1 MGFIPSKYENMEENK
16 GILIYAEITRE
27 GYLAPVV
34 LELANAA
41 QDLAQK
47 LGGVEVSA
55 LAISGHTL
63 TRWSGKSEGVNVDI
77 EHIKSE
83 LKNNGFDKVYISQ
96 DDRLK
101 DYSTEYYTKI
111 AIDLI
116 NEIKPS
122 IVLIGATTQGRDI
135 APRISSSLNT
145 GLTAD
150 CTNLD
155 INEKG
160 MLAATRPT
168 FGGNLMATILCKN
181 FPQMA
186 SVRPKV
192 LKKANHP
199 IVKNTQFIEFQPKID
214 NIEKKVELV
223 EFIKNAQTTCKR
235 IDEAEIII
243 AGGKGLKSPEGF
255 KMLEELASTLGGA
268 IGASRAAVDAGWAD
282 HAIQVGQ
289 TGKTVMPKLYIACA
303 ISGAI
308 QHTVGMSGSEKI
320 IAINKDPK
328 APIFQIADIG
338 IVGDVY
344 EIVPELIKLLKS

>member
-1 MGFIPSKYENMEENK
+1 MEDNK
-16 GILIYAEITRE
+16 GILIYAEVTRNGE
-27 GYLAPVV
+27 LAPVV

-47 LGGVEVSA
+47 LGGVEVNA
-55 LAISGHTL
+55 LTVGSQF
-63 TRWSGKSEGVNVDI
+63 SVDKS
-77 EHIKSE
+77 
-83 LKNNGFDKVYISQ
+83 LFTNNGFDKVFVVQ
-96 DDRLK
+96 DERLK
-101 DYSTEYYTKI
+101 DYSTEYYAKI
-111 AIDLI
+111 AIDVI
-116 NEIKPS
+116 NEIKPA

-135 APRISSSLNT
+135 APRISSALNT

-150 CTNLD
+150 CTSLD

-181 FPQMA
+181 MPQMA

-192 LKKANHP
+192 LQAACSP
-199 IVKNTQFIEFQPKID
+199 IIKVTQFIEIQPQID
-214 NIEKKVELV
+214 NVEKRVELV
-223 EFIKNAQTTCKR
+223 EFIPNKQVSGKR

-255 KMLEELASTLGGA
+255 KMLEELANALNGA
-268 IGASRAAVDAGWAD
+268 VGASRAAVDAGWVD
-282 HAIQVGQ
+282 HSIQVGQ
-289 TGKTVMPKLYIACA
+289 TGKTVMPKLYIACG

-308 QHTVGMSGSEKI
+308 QHTVGMNASDKI

-328 APIFQIADIG
+328 APIFSIADVG

-344 EIVPELIKLLKS
+344 EIIPELIKQLKN

>member
-1 MGFIPSKYENMEENK
+1 MEETKDIQENK

-27 GYLAPVV
+27 GDLASVV
-34 LELANAA
+34 LELANTA

-47 LGGVEVSA
+47 LGEQAVNA
-55 LAISGHTL
+55 LLICSLFPVPPLLLNEFKT
-63 TRWSGKSEGVNVDI
+63 
-77 EHIKSE
+77 
-83 LKNNGFDKVYISQ
+83 NGFDKVYVVQ
-96 DDRLK
+96 DERLK
-101 DYSTEYYTKI
+101 DYSNEFYSKI
-111 AIDLI
+111 AIDLVK
-116 NEIKPS
+116 EIKPA
-122 IVLIGATTQGRDI
+122 IFLIGATTQGRDI

-150 CTNLD
+150 CTHLD

-160 MLAATRPT
+160 MLASTRPT

-192 LKKANHP
+192 LKKAEHP
-199 IVKNTQFIEFQPKID
+199 IVKDTQFIEVKPQID
-214 NIEKKVELV
+214 NVEKKVELV
-223 EFIKNAQTTCKR
+223 EFIKNIQKTGKR
-235 IDEAEIII
+235 IDEAEIIVS
-243 AGGKGLKSPEGF
+243 GGKGLKSPDGF
-255 KMLEELASTLGGA
+255 KLLEELAEVLGGA
-268 IGASRAAVDAGWAD
+268 VGASRAAVDAGWVD
-282 HAIQVGQ
+282 HSIQVGQ

-308 QHTVGMSGSEKI
+308 QHTIGMNASEKI

-328 APIFQIADIG
+328 APIFQVADIG

-344 EIVPELIKLLKS
+344 EVVPELIEMLKK

>member
-1 MGFIPSKYENMEENK
+1 MEENK
-16 GILIYAEITRE
+16 GILIYAEVTRD
-27 GYLAPVV
+27 GNLAPVV
-34 LELANAA
+34 LELANVA

-47 LGGVEVSA
+47 LGDQEVSA
-55 LAISGHTL
+55 LVITK
-63 TRWSGKSEGVNVDI
+63 TDNI

-101 DYSTEYYTKI
+101 DYSTEFYTKI
-111 AIDLI
+111 AMDLI
-116 NEIKPS
+116 NCIKPA

-150 CTNLD
+150 CTSLD

-192 LKKANHP
+192 LKKAKEP
-199 IVKNTQFIEFQPKID
+199 IVKDTQFIEIHPEID
-214 NIEKKVELV
+214 NVEKKVELI
-223 EFIKNAQTTCKR
+223 EFIKNIQSTGKR
-235 IDEAEIII
+235 IDESEIIV
-243 AGGKGLKSPEGF
+243 AGGKGLKSPDGF
-255 KMLEELASTLGGA
+255 KLLEELANLLGGA
-268 IGASRAAVDAGWAD
+268 VGASRAAVDAGWAD
-282 HAIQVGQ
+282 HSIQVGQ

-328 APIFQIADIG
+328 APIFNIADIG

-344 EIVPELIKLLKS
+344 EIVPELINLLKS

>member
-1 MGFIPSKYENMEENK
+1 MEEIKENK

-27 GYLAPVV
+27 GDLAPVV
-34 LELANAA
+34 LELANTA

-47 LGGVEVSA
+47 LGGQEVSA
-55 LAISGHTL
+55 LIIAGTKL
-63 TRWSGKSEGVNVDI
+63 ETEN
-77 EHIKSE
+77 IKSE
-83 LKNNGFDKVYISQ
+83 LKNNGFDKVYIAQ
-96 DDRLK
+96 DERLN
-101 DYSTEYYTKI
+101 DYSTDYYSKI

-116 NEIKPS
+116 KEIKPE
-122 IVLIGATTQGRDI
+122 IVLIGASTQGRDI

-150 CTNLD
+150 CTQLD

-192 LKKANHP
+192 LKKSTEP
-199 IVKNTQFIEFQPKID
+199 IVKDTQFIEIKPDID
-214 NIEKKVELV
+214 GIEKKVELV
-223 EFIKNAQTTCKR
+223 EFLRNIQTTDIR

-243 AGGKGLKSPEGF
+243 AGGKGIKSPEGF
-255 KMLEELASTLGGA
+255 ALLGELASALGGA
-268 IGASRAAVDAGWAD
+268 VGASRAAVDAGLAD
-282 HAIQVGQ
+282 HSIQVGQ
-289 TGKTVMPKLYIACA
+289 TGKTVMPKLYIACG

-308 QHTVGMSGSEKI
+308 QHTVGMNASDKI

-338 IVGDVY
+338 IVGDVF
-344 EIVPELIKLLKS
+344 EIIPELIKELNQ

>member
-1 MGFIPSKYENMEENK
+1 MENENK
-16 GILIYAEITRE
+16 GILIYAELTRD
-27 GYLAPVV
+27 GDLAPVV

-41 QDLAQK
+41 RGLAQK
-47 LGGVEVSA
+47 LGNVEVNA
-55 LAISGHTL
+55 LVITSNFTL
-63 TRWSGKSEGVNVDI
+63 HDK
-77 EHIKSE
+77 
-83 LKNNGFDKVYISQ
+83 LKEFDKVYCVQ
-96 DDRLK
+96 DERLK
-101 DYSTEYYTKI
+101 NYSTEYYSKV
-111 AIDLI
+111 AIDVI
-116 NEIKPS
+116 NEVKPQ
-122 IVLIGATTQGRDI
+122 IVLIGATTQGRDL

-150 CTNLD
+150 CTSLD

-181 FPQMA
+181 LPQMA
-186 SVRPKV
+186 TVRPKV
-192 LKKANHP
+192 LKKAEQP
-199 IVKNTQFIEFQPKID
+199 FFKNTQFIDIKPQID
-214 NIEKKVELV
+214 EIDQKVKLV
-223 EFIKNAQTTCKR
+223 EFIKNVQLTGKR
-235 IDEAEIII
+235 IDEAEIIV

-255 KMLEELASTLGGA
+255 KLLQDLATALGGA
-268 IGASRAAVDAGWAD
+268 VGASRAAVDAGWAD
-282 HAIQVGQ
+282 PSIQVGQ

-308 QHTVGMSGSEKI
+308 QHVVGMSGSDKI

-344 EIVPELIKLLKS
+344 EILPELIKTLKAQS

>member
-1 MGFIPSKYENMEENK
+1 MEEENK
-16 GILIYAEITRE
+16 GILIYAEVTRE
-27 GYLAPVV
+27 GDLAPVV
-34 LELANAA
+34 LELANTA
-41 QDLAQK
+41 QDLAEK
-47 LGGVEVSA
+47 LGGQEVSA
-55 LAISGHTL
+55 LVISSQFTAHSSL
-63 TRWSGKSEGVNVDI
+63 EN
-77 EHIKSE
+77 E
-83 LKNNGFDKVYISQ
+83 LKNNGFNKVYIVQ
-96 DDRLK
+96 DERLK
-101 DYSTEYYTKI
+101 EYSTEYYSKI
-111 AIDLI
+111 AIDVI
-116 NEIKPS
+116 KEIKPA

-135 APRISSSLNT
+135 APRISSNLNT

-150 CTNLD
+150 CTSLD

-192 LKKANHP
+192 LKKSEQP
-199 IVKNTQFIEFQPKID
+199 INKNTQFIEIKPEID
-214 NIEKKVELV
+214 NVEKKVELV
-223 EFIKNAQTTCKR
+223 EFIKNVQSTGKR
-235 IDEAEIII
+235 IDEAEIIV

-255 KMLEELASTLGGA
+255 KLLEELAKALGGA
-268 IGASRAAVDAGWAD
+268 VGASRPTVDAGWAD
-282 HAIQVGQ
+282 HSIQVGQ

-308 QHTVGMSGSEKI
+308 QHVVGMSGSEKI

-328 APIFQIADIG
+328 APIFNVADIG

-344 EIVPELIKLLKS
+344 EIVPELIEMLKK